1 MALASKVSIRQD
13 RQGVLSLQ
21 FMIEIGIDGGA
32 GGSRDGTNAYPGGV
46 VANGAG
52 TSAAGGKVTFVDFRF
67 VPLIDDEEDEDEG
80 ESHQGRSDD
89 ES

>member
-1 MALASKVSIRQD
+1 
-13 RQGVLSLQ
+13 
-21 FMIEIGIDGGA
+21 MIEIGIDGA
-32 GGSRDGTNAYPGGV
+32 TGGSRDGTNAYGGGV

-52 TSAAGGKVTFVDFRF
+52 TGAAGGGGGKVTFVDFRF

-80 ESHQGRSDD
+80 ESYQGRSDD